1 VNQSS
6 KKRNDWPVSELRS
19 WHTLKGTQCFKDA
32 ADEIELLRG
41 PGNPS
46 QLALDMATK
55 PLDDE
60 IARLTAQCES
70 LQNRWASRPLD
81 HPNGEALIAEN
92 KQLRIALRRANA
104 ALVRQGLSEMQVD
117 LGEGRLS
124 GVTLEKDDGGM
135 VPSDDLQACAHEV
148 LRLEDKVAALQ
159 KFKDFVHARPDQA
172 GVEKDPPGQH
182 RDAGCRIGQ
191 RLDLV
196 LGVSG
201 ACSLVDEQIAAAAA
215 FIMDESFGDPPASS
229 PLETSAL
236 CPHGFVLAE
245 NTCGP
250 CSEGR
255 PNRKRS

>member
-1 VNQSS
+1 MREGAEVNQSS

-135 VPSDDLQACAHEV
+135 VPSDDLQAC
-148 LRLEDKVAALQ
+148 
-159 KFKDFVHARPDQA
+159 PDQA